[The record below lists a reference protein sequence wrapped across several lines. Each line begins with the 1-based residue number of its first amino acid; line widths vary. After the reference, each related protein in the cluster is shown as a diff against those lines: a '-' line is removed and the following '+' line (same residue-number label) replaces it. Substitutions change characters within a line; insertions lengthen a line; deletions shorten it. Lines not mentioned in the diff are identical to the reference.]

1 MAVTSIGSESQR
13 ATPPLGRWSLRGA
26 ALLYLTVVL
35 LLPLTVIVHDGLRE
49 GVGALWQSITLPIAR
64 SALLLTLWTAALMAL
79 VNAVMGTLTAY
90 VLVRYSFPGR
100 ALVNAIV
107 DLPLAIPSLVAGVML
122 VVLFGPQ
129 QAVGGWLNRALGINI
144 IFAPPGIILALLFIT
159 FPLVVRAVQPVL
171 ERLDR
176 EPEAAA
182 ATLGAS
188 PWTIFR
194 RVTLP
199 ALSLP
204 LLSGTLLSFARGI
217 GEFGAVVIV
226 AGNIPFHTQTAAVY
240 VLGEIESQDQLG
252 ASAMSV
258 VLLAIAFALIVLVDT
273 LQRRGRRQGAKA

>member
-13 ATPPLGRWSLRGA
+13 ATAPLGRWSLRGA
-26 ALLYLTVVL
+26 ALLFLTVVL
-35 LLPLTVIVHDGLRE
+35 LLPLTVIVRDGLRE

-129 QAVGGWLNRALGINI
+129 QAVGGWLNRALGVNI